1 MNCEKIVNKV
11 NKANR
16 INSIHRVYK
25 ETSKLINPEQQTELP
40 SADYPTPA
48 QAVAREVGN
57 LGSIKALAF
66 NMANRQPA
74 FGTFMQTD
82 PYWAIQV
89 VKTVE

>member
-57 LGSIKALAF
+57 LKPGSAPIRTTGFEVQRYEK
-66 NMANRQPA
+66 
-74 FGTFMQTD
+74 
-82 PYWAIQV
+82 
-89 VKTVE
+89 